1 MNLLLIEDDPND
13 VLFFTRACRTLGFG
27 TSPIVRS
34 DGEEAL
40 AYLSAERPDAV
51 ILDLKLPKL
60 SGLEVLERI
69 RSSPRLRDLP
79 VYALTSSGETSDI
92 ERAARLGVKEYLTK
106 PTSYADL
113 LGVVRRIGEAL
124 DLRENALDFAA
135 RERYSDKGTG
145 PEER

>member
-1 MNLLLIEDDPND
+1 VNLLLIEDDPND
-13 VLFFTRACRTLGFG
+13 VLFFTRACRTLGFRA
-27 TSPIVRS
+27 PPVVRS

-69 RSSPRLRDLP
+69 RSTPRLADLP
-79 VYALTSSGETSDI
+79 VYALTSSGEPSDVA
-92 ERAARLGVKEYLTK
+92 RAARLGVKEYLTK

-113 LGVVRRIGEAL
+113 LEVVRRIRGEN
-124 DLRENALDFAA
+124 ELDFSA
-135 RERYSDKGTG
+135 RARYSDRGSG
-145 PEER
+145 SEDR